1 MRTAAL
7 STVLLVLALV
17 GAMTQSQSVEKPTN
31 ETQFIT
37 LMRTIAEAWNEGNA
51 RKAADCFA
59 DNAVYLEPPDRQVY
73 VGKEAIYAFFGGPTK
88 PNPPMHMQWHRLAF
102 NEREQVGFGEYT
114 FQMNRRYHGI
124 VTVQIDGGKIVK
136 WREYQYQSN
145 LDWAAFAGKSEF

>member
-17 GAMTQSQSVEKPTN
+17 GAMTQSQSMEKPTS
-31 ETQFIT
+31 EIQFIT
-37 LMRTIAEAWNEGNA
+37 LMRTMAEAWNEGNA

-88 PNPPMHMQWHRLAF
+88 PNPPMHMQWHHLAF

>member
-1 MRTAAL
+1 M
-7 STVLLVLALV
+7 
-17 GAMTQSQSVEKPTN
+17 
-31 ETQFIT
+31 
-37 LMRTIAEAWNEGNA
+37 AEAWNEGNA

-88 PNPPMHMQWHRLAF
+88 PNPPMHMQWHHLAF

-145 LDWAAFAGKSEF
+145 LDWAAFAGKREF

>member
-17 GAMTQSQSVEKPTN
+17 GAMTQSQSMEKPTS

-37 LMRTIAEAWNEGNA
+37 LMRTMAEAWNEGNA

-88 PNPPMHMQWHRLAF
+88 PNPPMHMQWHHLAF

-145 LDWAAFAGKSEF
+145 LDWAAFAGKREF